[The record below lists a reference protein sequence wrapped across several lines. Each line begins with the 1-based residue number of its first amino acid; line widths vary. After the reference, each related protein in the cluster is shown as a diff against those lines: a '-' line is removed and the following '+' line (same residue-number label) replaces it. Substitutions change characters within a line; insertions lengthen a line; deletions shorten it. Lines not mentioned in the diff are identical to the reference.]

1 MKKIFAMIMGLIM
14 SLFNSVSYAPVED
27 KSITNSNF
35 YTIDE
40 ADAPDYRELYGGV
53 ATASSLVSCKTKNFT
68 AQGKP
73 VNYIENKN
81 VTYHGYW
88 LENAITKADS
98 DLPTDKAYTFSSDTY
113 IIMPYDGT
121 LLTDSTTNNGHN
133 MIVVCNV
140 GSKSYRLKFTKM
152 KCWYCDVGR
161 TEPDNG
167 NYVHTSDNQKGKSFK
182 AGNVLGMAKDGTKVL
197 VHEMDGDT
205 VLENGTTFKT
215 LYTVHE

>member
-1 MKKIFAMIMGLIM
+1 M
-14 SLFNSVSYAPVED
+14 SFLLSLTNSVAYTPVED
-27 KSITNSNF
+27 KSITASNY

-53 ATASSLVSCKTKNFT
+53 ATASSLVSCKTRNFS
-68 AQGKP
+68 AQGKL
-73 VNYIENKN
+73 VNYTENQD

-88 LENAITKADS
+88 LENSKVVTDAE
-98 DLPTDKAYTFSSDTY
+98 LPTSKSFKFSGESY

-121 LLTDSTTNNGHN
+121 LLTDSTTNNGHS
-133 MIVVCNV
+133 MEVLCTV
-140 GSKSYRLKFTKM
+140 GSKTYKLKFTKM

-167 NYVHTSDNQKGKSFK
+167 KYVHTSDNQKGKSFK
-182 AGNVLGMAKDGTKVL
+182 AGNVLGLSKEGTKVI
-197 VHEMDGDT
+197 VHEMKDDK
-205 VLENGTTFKT
+205 VVENGTSFKT